1 MLRNYFR
8 IAWRNLV
15 RNKAYASINVLG
27 LALSLTCGILIF
39 SLVSYHYSVDRFHT
53 NADRIYRVVME
64 THHEGVDY
72 SSGVYSPL
80 GRVIRDEQTFAEKTT
95 RALVANR
102 AVLLVT
108 NAGKVDKYRSDVVF
122 AESDFFSI
130 FDFPLLQGDART
142 ALDAPNTALL
152 TERMAEKFFGKANP
166 MGKTFRLDNRMDFT
180 VTGVLQNIPANTD
193 RQEEIYLSFASAK
206 QYDDYFDEQN
216 WSNYSGNMQVFTLL
230 KPTTSA
236 IVAEGA
242 LASVMKKYVTDDS
255 NKNNVLKLQPL
266 ADIHLNTDYS
276 GRIDKTNL
284 WMLSLIGFLLVVVA
298 CVNFINLATA
308 QALKRAKEIGVRK
321 VLGSRPVQLFWQF
334 MAETSLISGLATVLA
349 LAVARLTLPLL
360 SQLLQTELS
369 INLFGNPILSLFL
382 LLSALLVTFLSGA
395 YPGLVLAGFKPVL
408 ALSGRL
414 AQRHIGGFSLR
425 RVLVVGQLALSQLLI
440 IGIIVITNQM
450 RYARQANLG
459 FVKEGIVMIGLLNNS
474 IEMDRARG
482 RAS

>member
-1 MLRNYFR
+1 
-8 IAWRNLV
+8 
-15 RNKAYASINVLG
+15 
-27 LALSLTCGILIF
+27 
-39 SLVSYHYSVDRFHT
+39 
-53 NADRIYRVVME
+53 ME

-230 KPTTSA
+230 KPSA

-266 ADIHLNTDYS
+266 ADIHLNTDIAGVS
-276 GRIDKTNL
+276 TR
-284 WMLSLIGFLLVVVA
+284 LICG
-298 CVNFINLATA
+298 CY
-308 QALKRAKEIGVRK
+308 R
-321 VLGSRPVQLFWQF
+321 
-334 MAETSLISGLATVLA
+334 
-349 LAVARLTLPLL
+349 
-360 SQLLQTELS
+360 
-369 INLFGNPILSLFL
+369 
-382 LLSALLVTFLSGA
+382 
-395 YPGLVLAGFKPVL
+395 
-408 ALSGRL
+408 
-414 AQRHIGGFSLR
+414 
-425 RVLVVGQLALSQLLI
+425 
-440 IGIIVITNQM
+440 
-450 RYARQANLG
+450 
-459 FVKEGIVMIGLLNNS
+459 
-474 IEMDRARG
+474 
-482 RAS
+482 